1 MNNIQSDDNTP
12 YTDKLLWHT
21 AGVYGEIPPTLKR
34 PGNGYVHQPEEE
46 TTKVVDIR
54 TDPAEETIELVES
67 SAAAATCEICVES
80 SETAT
85 QIIEHL
91 IDHPSILLGETIKL
105 YYRGPDRIQRFTFGS
120 RPSGSLSHAA
130 KTFATTY
137 TAQSAGDTIDQSTF
151 VDRFRTWHENM
162 AAQKPDESRV
172 SRHLNKQFDVSKGG
186 ITLSQQQQQNVI
198 VDRRW
203 TDELTT
209 E

>member
-1 MNNIQSDDNTP
+1 MNQLLVDNNTP

-34 PGNGYVHQPEEE
+34 PGNGYVHQPEDE

-67 SAAAATCEICVES
+67 SAAAATCEVCVES

-91 IDHPSILLGETIKL
+91 IDHPSLLLGETIKL
-105 YYRGPDRIQRFTFGS
+105 YYGGSDRIQRFRFGS
-120 RPSGSLSHAA
+120 RPSGSLSHAV

-137 TAQSAGDTIDQSTF
+137 TAQSAGDTIDRSTF
-151 VDRFRTWHENM
+151 VDRFRTWHENI
-162 AAQKPDESRV
+162 AAQKADKSHV
-172 SRHLNKQFDVSKGG
+172 YQHLNSQFDVKQSE
-186 ITLSQQQQQNVI
+186 TTSPHQQQKVI